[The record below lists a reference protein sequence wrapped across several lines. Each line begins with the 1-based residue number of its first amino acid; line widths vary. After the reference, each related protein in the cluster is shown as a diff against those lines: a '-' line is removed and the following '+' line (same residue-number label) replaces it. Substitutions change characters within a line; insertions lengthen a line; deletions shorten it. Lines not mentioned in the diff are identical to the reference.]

1 MIIKRKPGLSEYG
14 IEEIQAEIK
23 DLEKQRE
30 RIKSHQSDYPDD
42 KAFRL
47 DLKYIDEDLENL
59 RAELG
64 YLQAKGNIL

>member
-1 MIIKRKPGLSEYG
+1 MIIRRKSDSADKG
-14 IEEIQAEIK
+14 IDEIRAEIK
-23 DLEKQRE
+23 QLEKERE

-64 YLQAKGNIL
+64 YLIAKENTL

>member
-1 MIIKRKPGLSEYG
+1 MIIKRKAALNESG
-14 IEEIQAEIK
+14 IDELREEIK

-42 KAFRL
+42 KSFRL

-64 YLQAKGNIL
+64 YLQAKENTL